1 MRNFIISILG
11 NITGLLIFVALK
23 KFRVIKKNRKRS

>member
-1 MRNFIISILG
+1 MNFIISILG
-11 NITGLLIFVALK
+11 NITGLLIFVTLK